1 MTKSLLKIRFW
12 QSNKKYHMK
21 LKLIITIA
29 IIGLTISAKACDIC
43 GCGVGSYY
51 IGILPEYNK
60 RFAGIRYQHKTL
72 QTHLG
77 PIGNRTPLTTA
88 ETYQSTE
95 LWGGWNF
102 GQKFRILAFVPYN
115 FNERVNQDERGTK
128 NGLGDIAV
136 MAYYNLFNK
145 TGTLGSK
152 LLVQSLWLGVGIK
165 TPTGKYEPTERLA
178 TQESPNNFQLGTASA
193 DFTFNAAY
201 DIRYNDLG
209 FNTNVNYKL
218 NTENKYNY
226 RYGNKLTTNALF
238 YYKFRLFHTFTVAPN
253 AGILYESSAKDVE
266 HNKYEVAVSGGHSLA
281 AIGGVE
287 FALKGISF
295 GANYQNIRSQNLAG
309 GRALAGNRIMTHVSI
324 PF

>member
-1 MTKSLLKIRFW
+1 
-12 QSNKKYHMK
+12 MK
-21 LKLIITIA
+21 LKLMIIVALVSFTF
-29 IIGLTISAKACDIC
+29 SAKACDIC

-60 RFAGIRYQHKTL
+60 RFLGLRYQYKTL

-77 PIGNRTPLTTA
+77 PRGERTPLATD
-88 ETYQSTE
+88 ETYQSAE

-102 GQKFRILAFVPYN
+102 GKKFRVLAFVPYN

-128 NGLGDIAV
+128 SGLGDIAV
-136 MAYYNLFNK
+136 MGYYNLINK

-152 LLVQSLWLGVGIK
+152 LLVQSLWLGAGVK

-178 TQESPNNFQLGTASA
+178 IQESPNNFQLGTAST
-193 DFTFNAAY
+193 DFTFNVAY

-209 FNTNVNYKL
+209 LNANVNYKI
-218 NTENKYNY
+218 NTENKYEY
-226 RYGNKLTTNALF
+226 RYGNKLTTNVLA
-238 YYKFRLFHTFTVAPN
+238 YYKFRIFQLFTVAPN
-253 AGILYESSAKDVE
+253 AGVLYEKSAKDVE
-266 HNKYEVAVSGGHSLA
+266 NNKYEVAVSGGHSLA
-281 AIGGVE
+281 AIAGLE
-287 FALKGISF
+287 FAMKGISF

-309 GRALAGNRIMTHVSI
+309 GRAFAGNRIMTHISI